1 MRVILEVTLRET
13 PYALMTGSGGALAL
27 WVQVPV
33 EVVAPVALLLC
44 LRVRARFLR

>member
-1 MRVILEVTLRET
+1 MRVILEITVREH
-13 PYALMTGSGGALAL
+13 PYALVAGSGGALAL
-27 WVQVPV
+27 WVQAPI